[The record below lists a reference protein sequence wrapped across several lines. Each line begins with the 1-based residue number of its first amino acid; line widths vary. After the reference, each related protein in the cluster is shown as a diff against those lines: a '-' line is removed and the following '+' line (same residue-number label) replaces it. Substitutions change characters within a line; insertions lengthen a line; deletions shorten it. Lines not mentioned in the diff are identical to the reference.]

1 VIAVNDRLFSL
12 GRAGGPTHWHSRSCP
27 IPHEAEGGEKVE
39 VCLQVPGDLLMLALF
54 LAVDWACC
62 RVLAWRLSNTLD
74 SHFCVEALKVAFAQY
89 GGPEIFNADQGAQFT
104 SQTFPQALKDAKII
118 ISMCP

>member
-1 VIAVNDRLFSL
+1 
-12 GRAGGPTHWHSRSCP
+12 
-27 IPHEAEGGEKVE
+27 
-39 VCLQVPGDLLMLALF
+39 MLALF

-89 GGPEIFNADQGAQFT
+89 GDPEIFNADQGAQFT
-104 SQTFPQALKDAKII
+104 LQTFPQALKDAKII
-118 ISMCP
+118 ISICP